1 MDFLNAE
8 FITSYGFTSQ
18 LPPSQGA
25 EVVFCGRSN
34 VGKSSLINKLCNRKS
49 LARVSST
56 PGKTTTVN
64 FFTVGEGYVLVD
76 LPGYGYAKRSDSE
89 KRRWAKLLE
98 HFFCSGRNISLVVQ
112 LIDIR
117 HKPSSEDIV
126 MLDFLKQTGNRT
138 VVALTKADKLN
149 KTEYNENMKMFGK
162 LFEGY
167 NLLGVFPFS
176 VNGNDYAEGLRNEL
190 NKIISE

>member
-1 MDFLNAE
+1 MDFVNAE

-64 FFTVGEGYVLVD
+64 FFSVGEGYVLVD

>member
-64 FFTVGEGYVLVD
+64 FFSVGEGYVLVD

-89 KRRWAKLLE
+89 KRL
-98 HFFCSGRNISLVVQ
+98 
-112 LIDIR
+112 
-117 HKPSSEDIV
+117 
-126 MLDFLKQTGNRT
+126 
-138 VVALTKADKLN
+138 
-149 KTEYNENMKMFGK
+149 Y
-162 LFEGY
+162 
-167 NLLGVFPFS
+167 
-176 VNGNDYAEGLRNEL
+176 GLRRHAVH
-190 NKIISE
+190 